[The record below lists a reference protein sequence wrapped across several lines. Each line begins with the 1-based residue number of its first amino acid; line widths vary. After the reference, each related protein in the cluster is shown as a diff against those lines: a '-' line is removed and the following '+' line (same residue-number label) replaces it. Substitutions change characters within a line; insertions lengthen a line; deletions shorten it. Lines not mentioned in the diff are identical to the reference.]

1 MIECHSKLGQQTAR
15 IDQLQREVELHKK
28 GEQSLSKEVG
38 ELKAKL
44 EEASS
49 NNLEIKTV
57 TFIKQDS
64 PILEPIIVA
73 DLEPIT
79 PHLIKIDVSPK
90 PLATKGLSRDIDLD
104 DLI

>member
-1 MIECHSKLGQQTAR
+1 VIDCHSKLGQQTAR

-28 GEQSLSKEVG
+28 GEQSLSKAVG

-44 EEASS
+44 EETPSKIS
-49 NNLEIKTV
+49 EIKTV

-64 PILEPIIVA
+64 PVVESVIVP

-79 PHLIKIDVSPK
+79 PHLIKIDISPK